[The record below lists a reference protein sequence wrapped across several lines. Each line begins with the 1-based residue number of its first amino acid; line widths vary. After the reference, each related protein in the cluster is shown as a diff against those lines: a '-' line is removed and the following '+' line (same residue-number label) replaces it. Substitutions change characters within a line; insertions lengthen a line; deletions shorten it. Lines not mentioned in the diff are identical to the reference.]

1 LENRARSRG
10 SAAHNGHFA
19 VKGNPSGGRNVPSD
33 GLLQWQVVGMSG
45 SVSMSYR
52 LFIGVDGG
60 GTSCR
65 ARIEDQDGRYLGA
78 GIAGAATTR
87 LGIDNAMAAVIRASL
102 AAAAD
107 AGLMP
112 DSLAEM
118 HAGVGLAGIGRKG
131 ALEELLRHQHPF
143 RTVIYA
149 NDAIIA
155 CLGAHGGQDGG
166 IVIAGTGSVGLAL
179 VQGREL
185 RIGGYGFPI
194 SDEGSGAEIGLHAI
208 RAALRAHD
216 TRISVTPLAADLM
229 GRFGDDPFA
238 VVAWSERATATDF
251 ASFAPRVFQHAE
263 EGDPLARQIVSNA
276 ARQVGLFVRRLKD
289 FGAPRVC
296 LLGGLASPLSAWLEP
311 DIRHAISQAEHDAMA
326 GAVLLARRQA
336 ACAQSR
342 EAAASA
348 FESA

>member
-1 LENRARSRG
+1 MAT
-10 SAAHNGHFA
+10 FA

-87 LGIDNAMAAVIRASL
+87 LGIDNAMAAVTRASL

-185 RIGGYGFPI
+185 RIGGYGFPMK
-194 SDEGSGAEIGLHAI
+194 
-208 RAALRAHD
+208 AA
-216 TRISVTPLAADLM
+216 
-229 GRFGDDPFA
+229 
-238 VVAWSERATATDF
+238 
-251 ASFAPRVFQHAE
+251 APRS
-263 EGDPLARQIVSNA
+263 DCMPS
-276 ARQVGLFVRRLKD
+276 
-289 FGAPRVC
+289 APRC
-296 LLGGLASPLSAWLEP
+296 ARTTHEYPL
-311 DIRHAISQAEHDAMA
+311 
-326 GAVLLARRQA
+326 RRW
-336 ACAQSR
+336 R
-342 EAAASA
+342 PI
-348 FESA
+348 